1 MVKEISKTNNRNK
14 GFTLVELIVVL
25 VILAILAAILIP
37 ALLGYIDRAKT
48 NNDIL
53 DAHYCVEAVQSEL
66 VELYAFEMAGEEGE
80 EGGSGNDQKKASVFP
95 GYVGRNGNGDV
106 EMSET
111 VYNRKK
117 ASDPNLKNYAEKI
130 FKIADDH
137 PYIFIVGLGSREE
150 YKGDALRATYIVY
163 VAMYQKT
170 KDSKPI
176 FFDGERW
183 VTDYLG
189 KNTRKDDKYKVFDGS
204 NTMISKNTKLH
215 GMKIQYYMLADGD
228 GKYSVTTSNSVWEY
242 LRKQAAKNN

>member
-25 VILAILAAILIP
+25 VILAILAAFLIP

-66 VELYAFEMAGEEGE
+66 VELYAFESAGEKGE
-80 EGGSGNDQKKASVFP
+80 EGGTGNNQKNPSVFP
-95 GYVGRNGNGDV
+95 GYPGRNNNHDV
-106 EMSET
+106 EMSDAT
-111 VYNRKK
+111 YNT
-117 ASDPNLKNYAEKI
+117 LKGSNADLINYAEKI
-130 FKIADDH
+130 FKKADDH
-137 PYIFIVGLGSREE
+137 PYIFIVGLGNRSV
-150 YKGDALRATYIVY
+150 YKGDASRASYIVY

-189 KNTRKDDKYKVFDGS
+189 KSTRKDDKYKVFDGS
-204 NTMISKNTKLH
+204 NTMLSKNPKLN

-228 GKYSVTTSNSVWEY
+228 GHYSVTTTNSVWDY
-242 LRKQAAKNN
+242 LRNQAKDKK